1 MGKKYPFSTMLL
13 WSLEEIKNKNIHNLV
28 LCCRPFWLFAL
39 NYFFKLKSSY
49 HIGNEKIWLDQLFT
63 YKSFMLNEIF
73 HHNASKFWFY
83 YYTENNMWSISL
95 ESLGSSI
102 NLLISEECKPECSCE
117 YNFFRSVDYIM
128 LQRARFGYTN
138 PIIFTYNILSHAD
151 TSIVSLVI
159 ESKGDTTWCFG
170 HWSYSPFAFQL

>member
-1 MGKKYPFSTMLL
+1 MEKNILSQQF

-63 YKSFMLNEIF
+63 NKSFMLDEIF
-73 HHNASKFWFY
+73 HHNASKFWYY
-83 YYTENNMWSISL
+83 YYTENNMWVCQMYGKFWSISL

-102 NLLISEECKPECSCE
+102 NLLISEECKYAMQCMISIFIIKVSEIT
-117 YNFFRSVDYIM
+117 NN
-128 LQRARFGYTN
+128 LQEAKIRDCVFSLDLHLQ
-138 PIIFTYNILSHAD
+138 LS
-151 TSIVSLVI
+151 
-159 ESKGDTTWCFG
+159 
-170 HWSYSPFAFQL
+170 